1 MRLIQCHT
9 LQLQEF
15 FGSQPPPYAILSHTW
30 QDEEVTFAEFSRG
43 APTRTGI
50 ATEGWKK
57 ITQTC
62 KLAIEQGYEYVWID
76 TCCIDKSSSAELTEA
91 INSMYSWYADSCKCF
106 AYLSDFGP
114 SKPGSSNPSKQLS
127 SSRWFTRGWTLQEL
141 IAPKRLE
148 FYDSSWIFYGSKAS
162 LCAYIACIT
171 GIDAKV
177 LCAAGPALRDL
188 LASIPVCQK
197 MSWAAG
203 RITQRPEDVAYSLL
217 GIFGVHMPLIYGE
230 GTNAFA
236 RLQKAIIES
245 TNDLTLLAW
254 KAPERAFP
262 VHVPPSEYFSVLAPS
277 PEYFAE
283 SKDIVLSQL
292 LLYNPDFSMTN
303 KGLQI
308 TTALPTLDRP
318 KKTILSLHCHRE
330 GKPQEPLGI
339 YLWDIGGNIYSR
351 VLPDVIPIKTEG
363 KISIETPIFL
373 RTQPGHGDVSN
384 SALLLR
390 GYHFVFKSTHD
401 AAMSRSVHPL
411 STYPDKR
418 WVENFGF
425 RARDRLSFIG
435 VKTYQARWQNK
446 ISDFVVACGFDPD
459 HEPWACIDSQGSSL
473 WYAAALRIYMR
484 VGELAQMFPKTEVM
498 LENNVFLSIELKP
511 VWGEKSVQVVLHV
524 GRTERRRRTM
534 PTYGRSAHRHSSF
547 TDRSTQDPTEQV
559 SEELASDSDLRAPDS
574 A

>member
-15 FGSQPPPYAILSHTW
+15 FGSQPPSYAILSHTW
-30 QDEEVTFAEFSRG
+30 QNEEVTFAEFSHG
-43 APTRTGI
+43 APTGTGT
-50 ATEGWKK
+50 TEGWKK
-57 ITQTC
+57 ITQAC
-62 KLAIEQGYEYVWID
+62 KLAIEQGYEYIWID

-91 INSMYSWYADSCKCF
+91 INSMYAWYADSGKCF
-106 AYLSDFGP
+106 AYLSDFAP
-114 SKPGSSNPSKQLS
+114 SKPESSNTGKQFSL
-127 SSRWFTRGWTLQEL
+127 SRWFSRGWTLQEL
-141 IAPKRLE
+141 IAPENLE
-148 FYDSSWIFYGSKAS
+148 FYDSSWTLYGSKAS
-162 LCAYIACIT
+162 LCADIAYIT
-171 GIDAKV
+171 GINEKV

-188 LASIPVCQK
+188 LSAIPVCQK
-197 MSWAAG
+197 ISWAAG
-203 RITQRPEDVAYSLL
+203 RVTQRPEDVAYSLL

-236 RLQKAIIES
+236 RLQKEIIES

-254 KAPERAFP
+254 KAPERVFP

-292 LLYNPDFSMTN
+292 LSYNPDFSMTN

-308 TTALPTLDRP
+308 TTALPTVDRP
-318 KKTILSLHCHRE
+318 KQTIMSLHCHRE

-351 VLPDVIPIKTEG
+351 VLPDVIPIETEG
-363 KISIETPIFL
+363 EISVETPIFL
-373 RTQPGHGDVSN
+373 RTQPGHSDVSN
-384 SALLLR
+384 SVLLR
-390 GYHFVFKSTHD
+390 GYNFVFKFTHR
-401 AAMSRSVHPL
+401 AAMGKSVRPL

-425 RARDRLSFIG
+425 RARDKFSFIG

-446 ISDFVVACGFDPD
+446 TADFVVACGFDPD
-459 HEPWACIDSQGSSL
+459 HEPWACINSHGSGL
-473 WYAAALRIYMR
+473 WYAATFRNFMR
-484 VGELAQMFPKTEVM
+484 VGELARKFPRNEVM
-498 LENNVFLSIELKP
+498 LENNVSLSIELKP
-511 VWGEKSVQVVLHV
+511 VWGEKSVQVVMHV
-524 GRTERRRRTM
+524 DRTERRRRTM
-534 PTYGRSAHRHSSF
+534 PTYGRAHRHSGF
-547 TDRSTQDPTEQV
+547 TDRSTQYPTEPV
-559 SEELASDSDLRAPDS
+559 SGEIVSDSDLRAPDS